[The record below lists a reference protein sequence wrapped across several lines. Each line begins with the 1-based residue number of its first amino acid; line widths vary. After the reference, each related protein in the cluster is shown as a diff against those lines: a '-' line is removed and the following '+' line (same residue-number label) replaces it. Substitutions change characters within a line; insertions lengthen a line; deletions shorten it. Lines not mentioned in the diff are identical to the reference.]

1 MKVKNKLYWLKLV
14 AKLAIISALIGF
26 IVVGFKKCTSSEEKE
41 WTLENH
47 PLKIESI
54 KKIAQ
59 LSLINFKDE
68 VVVDSI
74 VYYKNVNEQVVG
86 NVSKIIDPSSWGYA
100 LRGSAIE
107 KRLTLIV
114 NGELNY
120 GFDLKSDEFKVNVIN
135 DTAHVVVHAPKI
147 LSCVVIPSGT
157 SVFLEHGDW
166 KDTARKKLQKKAILK
181 IEKHAQAM
189 QFDERAKKQFEQL
202 LQKLITNKHH
212 LIVTYK
218 K

>member
-1 MKVKNKLYWLKLV
+1 MKVKNKLYWLKFGI
-14 AKLAIISALIGF
+14 KLAIISALIGF
-26 IVVGFKKCTSSEEKE
+26 LIIGFKKCTSSENKE

-74 VYYKNVNEQVVG
+74 VYYDNVNQQVVG

-120 GFDLKSDEFKVNVIN
+120 GFDLKSDEFNVNVIN
-135 DTAHVVVHAPKI
+135 DTVHVVVTSPRI
-147 LSCVVIPSGT
+147 LSCVVVPSGT

-166 KDTARKKLQKKAILK
+166 NDSARKKLQKKAILK
-181 IEKHAQAM
+181 IEKHAQALN
-189 QFDERAKKQFEQL
+189 FDERAKKQFEQL
-202 LQKLITNKHH
+202 FQKLITNKYH
-212 LIVTYK
+212 LSVKYN
-218 K
+218 